1 MLERRPIREDIRG
14 AILAATVMALLIVLP
29 SCSRIQVHTLADP
42 GASFTAYETF
52 AFLPKGG
59 MKNVP
64 GGGPRTRIIRDPLF
78 HAHVQAA
85 VEEDLLAKGYRR
97 ISEPSHADV
106 LVGYR
111 TAMKDQAEVM
121 PAVYGV
127 GWRGRVHQVRPAH
140 VKWYKEGTLV
150 IDLID
155 RRGEHLVWRG
165 VGVGAMRDM
174 KPGEELR
181 EAVGEIMNRYPPEG

>member
-1 MLERRPIREDIRG
+1 MQERRPIPG
-14 AILAATVMALLIVLP
+14 ATLIAAFMALLVLLP
-29 SCSRIQVHTLADP
+29 SCSRVQVHTLADP
-42 GASFTAYETF
+42 SANFTAYETF

-59 MKNVP
+59 MKQMAS
-64 GGGPRTRIIRDPLF
+64 GGPRTRIVRDPLF
-78 HAHVQAA
+78 HAYVQAA
-85 VEEDLLAKGYRR
+85 VEEDLLERGYRR
-97 ISEPSHADV
+97 VSEPSHADV

-111 TAMKDQAEVM
+111 TAVKDQGEVM

-127 GWRGRVHQVRPAH
+127 GWRGRVHRVRPAH

-174 KPGEELR
+174 KPGDELKD
-181 EAVGEIMNRYPPEG
+181 AVGAIMKAYPPEG